1 MTQALIDLALTLGP
15 ALLLVLLLAWGL
27 SRSRRARRRLA
38 PLAGM
43 MLLLGAFFRVDPP
56 PPPRTEASPRESG
69 DEDVTGA
76 PPIP

>member
-1 MTQALIDLALTLGP
+1 MTRAVIDLALTLGP
-15 ALLLVLLLAWGL
+15 ALLLVFGLAWTL

-56 PPPRTEASPRESG
+56 PPPRTEASPREDG
-69 DEDVTGA
+69 AEDRTGA
-76 PPIP
+76 PPI